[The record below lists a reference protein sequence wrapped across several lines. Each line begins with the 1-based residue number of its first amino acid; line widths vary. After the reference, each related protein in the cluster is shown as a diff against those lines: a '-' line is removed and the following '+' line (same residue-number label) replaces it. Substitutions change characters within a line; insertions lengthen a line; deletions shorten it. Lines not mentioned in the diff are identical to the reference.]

1 MKRFNC
7 RLNTQH
13 NFGRSNIG
21 SMWHRRNKYRGQSSY
36 LGWIS
41 HMGRFDMKDIRIRN
55 KLENGYLCAAT
66 LIERKPED
74 KTCSYGPAGAVQS
87 FPT

>member
-1 MKRFNC
+1 
-7 RLNTQH
+7 
-13 NFGRSNIG
+13 
-21 SMWHRRNKYRGQSSY
+21 
-36 LGWIS
+36 
-41 HMGRFDMKDIRIRN
+41 MGRFDMKDIRIRN

-87 FPT
+87 FPCVSPTSPFIVFLTLYVISYSEGVQFCGQYS